1 MAEPARPRVTLA
13 ELLAVLSL
21 ATDLGLGQPMEH
33 VLREC
38 LIALRLADRLGLDAA
53 EQEVVYYSALIAWVG
68 CHVDAYEQAKW
79 FGDDTALKSDFRH
92 TDFASYAAKSMFM
105 LRHLGAGRSAAERA
119 KLGVAFL
126 GEGRKAAEAM
136 LDNHWTAADAN
147 SRPSSAW
154 PSGSATPSSRPL
166 NAGTARGPPRDSRK
180 TRSCSTARMVSLADV
195 VEVFHRAGGI
205 DAAVKVARQRRGTQF
220 DPAIVDL
227 LRQRP
232 ARSAVAW
239 TRPAAGTRC

>member
-1 MAEPARPRVTLA
+1 MAEPARTRVTLA

-21 ATDLGLGQPMEH
+21 ATDLGMGQPMEH

-38 LIALRLADRLGLDAA
+38 LIALRLAAGLGLDAA

-92 TDFASYAAKSMFM
+92 TDFASTASKSMFM
-105 LRHLGAGRSAAERA
+105 LRHLGAGRPAFERA
-119 KLGVAFL
+119 RLGVAFL
-126 GEGRKAAEAM
+126 GEGRKAAEEM
-136 LDNHWTAADAN
+136 LDNHWTAADALAARLGLAQRVRDTVEQTFERWDGN
-147 SRPSSAW
+147 
-154 PSGSATPSSRPL
+154 GSPKGLKNDEILP
-166 NAGTARGPPRDSRK
+166 TARIV
-180 TRSCSTARMVSLADV
+180 CLADV

-205 DAAVKVARQRRGTQF
+205 TPLFRSPGSGAAPSSTPRSWTCSRR
-220 DPAIVDL
+220 
-227 LRQRP
+227 RP